1 MTGREMK
8 FEVPHNV
15 TSIAPSGRGEK
26 EILLLTKRDEYEYK
40 KNLSE
45 QGYQFE
51 RLVTSN
57 KPLRNKYVFT
67 LPAPLNLQYI
77 FLLFCFYLWQIL
89 FKGKIATKS

>member
-1 MTGREMK
+1 MTNEEVE
-8 FEVPHNV
+8 FEVPHYV

-26 EILLLTKRDEYEYK
+26 EILLLTKRDEYEFK

-51 RLVTSN
+51 RLVTSD
-57 KPLRNKYVFT
+57 KPLST
-67 LPAPLNLQYI
+67 LSAPLNLQYI
-77 FLLFCFYLWQIL
+77 FLLFCFYFRQLF